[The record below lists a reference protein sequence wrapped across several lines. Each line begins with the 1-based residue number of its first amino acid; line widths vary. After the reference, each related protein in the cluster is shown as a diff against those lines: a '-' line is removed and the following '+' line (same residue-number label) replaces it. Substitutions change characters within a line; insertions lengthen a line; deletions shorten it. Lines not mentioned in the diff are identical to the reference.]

1 MNALGSTAFH
11 PELTPMALMQA
22 AAQLEPTQPEDAA
35 EMQEFAA
42 DFAAIQNLPEQ
53 ELGSTLNRTIEDYS

>member
-22 AAQLEPTQPEDAA
+22 AAQLAPMQPEDA
-35 EMQEFAA
+35 ELMESFAG
-42 DFAAIQNLPEQ
+42 DLAAIRRLPEQ
-53 ELGSTLNRTIEDYS
+53 RLDGGNLDTLRKYL